1 MYESDAGIRS
11 RPFVWFRFVSLNRV
25 SDIAL
30 SIAIAAS
37 LARSDTEVTH
47 VIHNNQTNL
56 IMTGAAISSTAAMRA
71 DAALAAAAAE
81 DEAEARRKLKRHT
94 QARMHKM
101 ANLEAENAKLKQELA
116 DAKDAASVSWSL
128 LKLERE
134 GAASAAAVAAARI
147 AQLESECKE
156 MWRLA
161 HLLAS
166 REVESD

>member
-11 RPFVWFRFVSLNRV
+11 RPFVLFRFVSLNRV

-30 SIAIAAS
+30 SMAIAAS

-81 DEAEARRKLKRHT
+81 
-94 QARMHKM
+94 
-101 ANLEAENAKLKQELA
+101 NAKLELELA
-116 DAKDAASVSWSL
+116 IAKDAASVSWSL

-134 GAASAAAVAAARI
+134 GAASAAAVAKARI
-147 AQLESECKE
+147 AQLESECNE